1 MRNNRYCLQIL
12 LLIGVWIGLSLPS
25 IAAPSPTDQYCS
37 HVLKVINNA
46 HKNLP
51 SMTKAAEQ
59 VADKLIA
66 GGNLYVAGSDQ
77 GFDLEAITRAGGT
90 MAMKLLPALEQVKSS
105 DTVVISFTSQK
116 TDADISLTASLKE
129 KGALVIGFG
138 SPTHVGRDVRVDYL
152 FDNFSPK
159 QDCIVKAPRREELLC
174 PTSAVGNAVNL
185 WAFTAELVSAC
196 TRKGKMPT
204 MWQSVMVEGARK
216 RNAQYQGQQ
225 FHTDM
230 DIPPIPAGAL
240 GKQYLDRLHSALARI
255 RKDERSTIQSASNK
269 IADTL
274 NKGKAAYIYIIG
286 HMPPSEVGGF
296 GDPKF
301 FRVLPM
307 GKQLAGMEQTVT
319 KDDVVV
325 GLVYTGVWPELL
337 DFVTH
342 TGTPTVWI
350 LAPTNDSQKAKDRGD
365 ILIDQHWVLGDAIV
379 DVPGYDIKILPPS
392 AVTQL
397 TVYWSLVGETA
408 KRVK

>member
-1 MRNNRYCLQIL
+1 MRNNRYCLHVL
-12 LLIGVWIGLSLPS
+12 LLIGVWIGLSLPAA
-25 IAAPSPTDQYCS
+25 AAPSPTDRYCS
-37 HVLKVINNA
+37 HVLKVINDA
-46 HKNLP
+46 HKNIP
-51 SMTKAAEQ
+51 TMTAVSEQ

-90 MAMKLLPALEQVKSS
+90 MAMKLLPPLDQVKPS
-105 DTVVISFTSQK
+105 DAVVISFTSQK
-116 TDADISLTASLKE
+116 TDDDISLAARLSE

-204 MWQSVMVEGARK
+204 MWQSVMVDGARK

-225 FHTDM
+225 FHTNM
-230 DIPPIPAGAL
+230 DIQPIAAGVL
-240 GKQYLDRLHSALARI
+240 GKQYLYRLRSAVARI
-255 RKDERSTIQSASNK
+255 HGDEASQIQLAARK
-269 IADTL
+269 IADVL
-274 NKGKAAYIYIIG
+274 NDGKAANIYIIG

-325 GLVYTGVWPELL
+325 GLVYTGIWTELL

-350 LAPTNDSQKAKDRGD
+350 LAPTDDSQKAKDRGD

-379 DVPGYDIKILPPS
+379 DVPGYDVKILPPS

-397 TVYWSLVGETA
+397 TIYWSLVGEIA